1 MVLGHVDANSV
12 SPDQAFQDLG
22 FSSLAAIE
30 FRNRVSAEIDLPL
43 PATIT
48 FDYPTPIALAQY
60 INSMLIPPQTTE
72 DDKLLGEFSA
82 LTKTILSRPEGD
94 GLRDSFKV
102 LMKST
107 LQRLDTL
114 EESTAEADTDDNDLQ
129 AVSDEDLF
137 SVLDREF
144 EDS

>member
-1 MVLGHVDANSV
+1 
-12 SPDQAFQDLG
+12 
-22 FSSLAAIE
+22 
-30 FRNRVSAEIDLPL
+30 
-43 PATIT
+43 
-48 FDYPTPIALAQY
+48 
-60 INSMLIPPQTTE
+60 MLIPPQTTE